1 MEAIILG
8 KASRKLAK
16 KQQENKNGEQQE
28 KISEIKNCINECK
41 QNNKYEDGL
50 SLVAELMDMNCQ
62 DIDVIFDA
70 AELYFMAGDYQR
82 SNIWIEKTLEFSPE
96 HIGARI
102 VLARICLLGDRI
114 DTGLDILE
122 VALKIGRENMTST
135 QDNDVREML
144 SYYQQVKGKA
154 EFNNS
159 YPYAGKFLGLLVKE
173 ESVSMSQDREQ
184 EIRYSVDN
192 EIMAVQAKED
202 KNDIK
207 TAKQKI
213 KEKSVSLQ
221 EKISLYNSFAG
232 AYYYDNRL
240 DAAKEMLVEA
250 NSLDEYNEE
259 TLRNLALL
267 SAEMHD
273 KGVALK
279 YASKLQYT
287 DFSLL
292 KLIRD

>member
-1 MEAIILG
+1 MG

-16 KQQENKNGEQQE
+16 KQQENKNGEHQK
-28 KISEIKNCINECK
+28 KISEIKRRIGECK
-41 QNNKYEDGL
+41 QQVKYEDGL
-50 SLVAELMDMNCQ
+50 LLVAELMDMKCQ

-82 SNIWIEKTLEFSPE
+82 ANIWIEKTLEFSPG

-102 VLARICLLGDRI
+102 LLARICLLGDRV

-144 SYYQQVKGKA
+144 SYSQNVKGKD
-154 EFNNS
+154 EFNTS
-159 YPYAGKFLGLLVKE
+159 YPYAAKFLGLLAQE
-173 ESVSMSQDREQ
+173 DTPSV
-184 EIRYSVDN
+184 I
-192 EIMAVQAKED
+192 QAIKED
-202 KNDIK
+202 ASCTAVDAQMQITDQQDDVKKIKQDIK
-207 TAKQKI
+207 DKP
-213 KEKSVSLQ
+213 VSLQ
-221 EKISLYNSFAG
+221 EKILLYNSFAG
-232 AYYYDNRL
+232 AYYYEDRL
-240 DAAKEMLVEA
+240 DAAKEMLEEA

-273 KGVALK
+273 KEAALL
-279 YASKLQYT
+279 YASKLQHT
-287 DFSLL
+287 DLSLL
-292 KLIRD
+292 KLIRV